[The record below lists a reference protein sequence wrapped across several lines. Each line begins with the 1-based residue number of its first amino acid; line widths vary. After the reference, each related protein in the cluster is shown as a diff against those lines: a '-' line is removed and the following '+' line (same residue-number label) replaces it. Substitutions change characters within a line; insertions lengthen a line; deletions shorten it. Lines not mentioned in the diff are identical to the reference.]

1 MKKRVRFLSSI
12 SKIGKSTFTVLTA
25 YYLKSLEIPFLIEE
39 LDPFQTVRVLVD
51 DEFDIVDYFN
61 INEYLYSDSF
71 LEIDEDKLRIIYN
84 SSIWNILISDLLTN
98 IDPQTNSI
106 KFQDNITTENINVFL
121 TDMTRLSETIEYAKK
136 WNDGDRVLIV
146 NMIPSENI
154 SLVEDQVLEL
164 IYEEGVFKKAFVFPY
179 DERIKYLDPDKL
191 EWFKGALPRILLL
204 R

>member
-61 INEYLYSDSF
+61 INKYLYSDYF
-71 LEIDEDKLRIIYN
+71 LDVEKDKLQTMYN
-84 SSIWNILISDLLTN
+84 RSNWNMLVSDMLTN
-98 IDPQTNSI
+98 IDPHSDPI
-106 KFQDNITTENINVFL
+106 KFQNNITTANINVFL

-136 WNDGDRVLIV
+136 WDDGYRVLVV
-146 NMIPSENI
+146 NMVPSENV
-154 SLVEDQVLEL
+154 SLVEDQVLDL
-164 IYEEGVFKKAFVFPY
+164 IYEKGVFKRSFIFPY

-191 EWFKGALPRILLL
+191 EWFKEALSRILSL

>member
-1 MKKRVRFLSSI
+1 MS
-12 SKIGKSTFTVLTA
+12 
-25 YYLKSLEIPFLIEE
+25 
-39 LDPFQTVRVLVD
+39 
-51 DEFDIVDYFN
+51 FDIVDYFN
-61 INEYLYSDSF
+61 INKYLYSDSF

-98 IDPQTNSI
+98 IDPQTDSI

-121 TDMTRLSETIEYAKK
+121 TDITGLSKTIEYAKK

-154 SLVEDQVLEL
+154 PLVEDQVLEL
-164 IYEEGVFKKAFVFPY
+164 IYEEGVFKKAFVFPH
-179 DERIKYLDPDKL
+179 DERIKHLDPDKL
-191 EWFKGALPRILLL
+191 GWFKGALSRILLL

>member
-12 SKIGKSTFTVLTA
+12 STIGKSTFTVLTA
-25 YYLKSLEIPFLIEE
+25 YYLKPLEIPFLIEE

-61 INEYLYSDSF
+61 INKYLYSDYF
-71 LEIDEDKLRIIYN
+71 LDVEKDKLQTMYN
-84 SSIWNILISDLLTN
+84 RSNWNMLVSDMLTN
-98 IDPQTNSI
+98 IDPHTDPI
-106 KFQDNITTENINVFL
+106 KFQDNITTENVNVFL

-136 WNDGDRVLIV
+136 WDDGYRVLVV
-146 NMIPSENI
+146 NMVPSENV
-154 SLVEDQVLEL
+154 SLVEDQVLDL
-164 IYEEGVFKKAFVFPY
+164 IYEKGVFKRSFIFPY

-191 EWFKGALPRILLL
+191 EWFKEALSSILSL